1 MAYRKSRWRIEL
13 SNDNIKPLYE
23 KRIETFQI
31 LLEATKKGRVEWEK
45 LGEDGFVA
53 QPSKLAVSA
62 VREYLPEVGAVFY
75 VNVTN
80 NAGSPVDQFSIN
92 HEDMDLFDCMK
103 ELFVAARQD
112 IDRRVG
118 QNLDEL
124 VESLRA

>member
-1 MAYRKSRWRIEL
+1 L

-31 LLEATKKGRVEWEK
+31 LLQATRKGRVEWER

-53 QPSKLAVSA
+53 QPSKLAVSV
-62 VREYLPEVGAVFY
+62 VREYLPEIGAVFY
-75 VNVTN
+75 IDVTN
-80 NAGSPVDQFSIN
+80 NAGSLVDQFSIN
-92 HEDMDLFDCMK
+92 SEDMELFDCMN

-118 QNLDEL
+118 RNLDEL